1 MKCQSENLNIISYE
15 IGIMTVLLRVR
26 DEGIAFR
33 GECAIFDKRVRWQQV
48 CFHGTCST
56 CLSSNAPSS
65 SLKNIPANNYRKSK
79 LFLGAKSFMRN
90 LNLHSPLLVPDPI
103 VLASPFDAGLVVKKL
118 IYYSTMMFIL
128 TQYFEISRTHYQRAL
143 NFFFRSYDTR
153 QYSVT

>member
-33 GECAIFDKRVRWQQV
+33 GECETFGKRVRWQQV

-65 SLKNIPANNYRKSK
+65 SLKNTRANNYRKSK

>member
-33 GECAIFDKRVRWQQV
+33 GECATFDKRVRWQQV

-65 SLKNIPANNYRKSK
+65 SLKNTRANNYRKSK

-103 VLASPFDAGLVVKKL
+103 VLASPFDAGQTIIEKVNYFLVASL
-118 IYYSTMMFIL
+118 SCATSISTVPCL
-128 TQYFEISRTHYQRAL
+128 YQTQ
-143 NFFFRSYDTR
+143 
-153 QYSVT
+153 

>member
-33 GECAIFDKRVRWQQV
+33 GECATFGKRVRWQQV

-65 SLKNIPANNYRKSK
+65 SLKNTRANNYRKSK
-79 LFLGAKSFMRN
+79 LSLGAKSFMRN

-103 VLASPFDAGLVVKKL
+103 VLASPFDAGQTIIEKVNYFLVPSFSCATS
-118 IYYSTMMFIL
+118 ISTVPCL
-128 TQYFEISRTHYQRAL
+128 YQTQ
-143 NFFFRSYDTR
+143 
-153 QYSVT
+153 

>member
-1 MKCQSENLNIISYE
+1 
-15 IGIMTVLLRVR
+15 
-26 DEGIAFR
+26 
-33 GECAIFDKRVRWQQV
+33 
-48 CFHGTCST
+48 
-56 CLSSNAPSS
+56 
-65 SLKNIPANNYRKSK
+65 
-79 LFLGAKSFMRN
+79 MRN